1 MFQFLNSH
9 SWLRTVTF
17 LTSTEVGADPV
28 VVLQDS
34 EEKKN
39 LAVNAEFL
47 TLHRMQQI
55 KLKSDWAK
63 RILWPQMFIIKTFKE
78 NRFCLDVSI
87 PPDAPEILTQQHCTE
102 TLGRRKVFSKVKK
115 KQEPQKKRYKYFL
128 KYFKFMNIIKTPY
141 MLLFF
146 KPQIPLCWL
155 PGRLPQYKDA
165 NQLWWGHPRIKTRV
179 NRKRF

>member
-34 EEKKN
+34 EEKKT

-87 PPDAPEILTQQHCTE
+87 PRCPRNTHTA
-102 TLGRRKVFSKVKK
+102 TLHWDTGKKKVFSKVKK

-141 MLLFF
+141 TLLFF

-165 NQLWWGHPRIKTRV
+165 NQLWWGHPRIKTQV
-179 NRKRF
+179 NRKEF